1 MDNPQI
7 AQVFADIA
15 GLLEMKD
22 ESVFTIR
29 AYQTVARTIE
39 DLPAGLDQ
47 IVREG
52 RDLKEIPGIG
62 QAIAKK
68 ITELV
73 TTGRLAYY
81 DRLRDEFPDGILE
94 VMRLPG
100 VGPKTTKRLWKELAI
115 TTVSEL
121 EQAIENGRLAALP
134 RMGKKT
140 ADNMLQH
147 IRSAETLEG

>member
-29 AYQTVARTIE
+29 AYQTVARIIE

-68 ITELV
+68 ITELSRPAGSRT
-73 TTGRLAYY
+73 TTGCGTSS
-81 DRLRDEFPDGILE
+81 P
-94 VMRLPG
+94 M
-100 VGPKTTKRLWKELAI
+100 
-115 TTVSEL
+115 VSWRSCVC
-121 EQAIENGRLAALP
+121 QASAPRRPRGSGR
-134 RMGKKT
+134 
-140 ADNMLQH
+140 
-147 IRSAETLEG
+147 S